1 MSPDNLNQRL
11 EEARPK
17 LSQAEQAEL
26 WQKVSAATH
35 APVAVPSPYVS
46 FVRSRSVA
54 VVALVLMVTLGTST
68 TVAASNLAKP
78 GDLLFPI
85 ERAIERTQLALASEE
100 RAAELRTIFTDERLA
115 ELESII
121 TEEAKDSDTDAGQA
135 TSTVLVTEEGELRIS
150 KAVNE
155 LLDHV
160 EDFDDSATRD
170 AYIMSLLARIDTVA
184 VEGRDRVRTD
194 DKRKDIRT
202 EDSRMRID
210 DDRVEVREDGYRIRI
225 DKDGEVRIKASDDSR
240 DDDSNDDS
248 RDDSGS
254 RDIDS
259 DDSSGRGRDDDSS
272 DDSFDAW
279 DDSDSRVE
287 EEDEEDSS
295 GRGRGGDDDRDED
308 DEDEEDDKDEDK
320 DSSGSGSGKD
330 DEDDKTDGSN

>member
-26 WQKVSAATH
+26 WKKVVAGIET
-35 APVAVPSPYVS
+35 PVAVPSPYVS

-54 VVALVLMVTLGTST
+54 VVAAVLIITLGTST

-85 ERAIERTQLALASEE
+85 ERAVERTQLVFASPE

-121 TEEAKDSDTDAGQA
+121 SEEAKDSDVDDGQVA
-135 TSTVLVTEEGELRIS
+135 RAVLVTEEGELRIS

-160 EDFDDSATRD
+160 EDFDDKVTREEYIAT
-170 AYIMSLLARIDTVA
+170 LLSRIDTVV
-184 VEGRDRVRTD
+184 VEGRERVHTDNKRKEVRT
-194 DKRKDIRT
+194 
-202 EDSRMRID
+202 EESRVRID

-240 DDDSNDDS
+240 DNESDDDSREDDGSDSRDEDEDNFGSSGDEDEREEDNSRGRGGDDERDEDDEQEDREDKKDEDSDS
-248 RDDSGS
+248 RDDE
-254 RDIDS
+254 
-259 DDSSGRGRDDDSS
+259 
-272 DDSFDAW
+272 
-279 DDSDSRVE
+279 E
-287 EEDEEDSS
+287 EEDEED
-295 GRGRGGDDDRDED
+295 E
-308 DEDEEDDKDEDK
+308 DEDEDEDR
-320 DSSGSGSGKD
+320 D
-330 DEDDKTDGSN
+330 DEEDNRN